1 MIDENK
7 DCWLTGECNH
17 IDCDCFCIKRFKLNF
32 LYEQALVSPMQR
44 KHIDL
49 RLDAS
54 NTDRDEFIQLKN
66 IEDNIIDFVNSGK
79 NLFIH
84 SEITGNG
91 KTAWTLRLLQS
102 YFNKTWA
109 KADLSCEALFI
120 HVPTFLLALKDN
132 ITVKSEYIE
141 HIKENVLTCPLV
153 IWDEIGIK
161 TATPFEM
168 ENLLSMINTRI
179 DNGKANMY
187 TSNLKPTD
195 LYDKLGDRLYSRIIN
210 LSTDI
215 EFKGFDKRAIIRD
228 NKVGK

>member
-1 MIDENK
+1 MDVK
-7 DCWLTGECNH
+7 
-17 IDCDCFCIKRFKLNF
+17 
-32 LYEQALVSPMQR
+32 V
-44 KHIDL
+44 
-49 RLDAS
+49 
-54 NTDRDEFIQLKN
+54 
-66 IEDNIIDFVNSGK
+66 V
-79 NLFIH
+79 
-84 SEITGNG
+84 
-91 KTAWTLRLLQS
+91 QS